1 MLFESTCVYS
11 FTSFS
16 ETRTTFLE
24 RFLLLHTLQVL
35 IWTLHASDIRTR
47 PLFQKIIQN
56 SLSLKSFSFA
66 FLKLLKCS
74 FSKFGAL
81 FVVSHIIIIFYFFV
95 VSLDNIPPP
104 DTLPWTCLKLF
115 CINGQHVKQAFN
127 MGAQLWCRFPS
138 MINWPPHRFRE
149 RVSFF
154 LDWMLPFHFSLGPAP
169 FWQQKKITY
178 N

>member
-104 DTLPWTCLKLF
+104 THCHESVWSCFALMVNMSSKLLIWARNF
-115 CINGQHVKQAFN
+115 DVISHQWKTDHYIDFGRGC
-127 MGAQLWCRFPS
+127 P
-138 MINWPPHRFRE
+138 
-149 RVSFF
+149 FF
-154 LDWMLPFHFSLGPAP
+154 STGCSL
-169 FWQQKKITY
+169 FISV
-178 N
+178 